1 MKFTFLFITVLSSS
15 LRRLRETVSESWGE
29 EEECH
34 VVLAGLANSYTHYIT
49 TWEEYQTQR
58 LARLDFWCTV
68 ILCQKLLGLFGVGKM
83 LIDKNYGI
91 LTEVLRYEAASTIY
105 GPHTLLA
112 YQQQYA
118 RITKVAISKS
128 FSQSLF
134 KTKTFRRYLME
145 KY

>member
-1 MKFTFLFITVLSSS
+1 MA
-15 LRRLRETVSESWGE
+15 ESWGE

-58 LARLDFWCTV
+58 LARLDFWRTV
-68 ILCQKLLGLFGVGKM
+68 ILCQKLLGLFWCG
-83 LIDKNYGI
+83 KNYGI

-128 FSQSLF
+128 SSQSLF
-134 KTKTFRRYLME
+134 KTKTFRRFLKE
-145 KY
+145 RS